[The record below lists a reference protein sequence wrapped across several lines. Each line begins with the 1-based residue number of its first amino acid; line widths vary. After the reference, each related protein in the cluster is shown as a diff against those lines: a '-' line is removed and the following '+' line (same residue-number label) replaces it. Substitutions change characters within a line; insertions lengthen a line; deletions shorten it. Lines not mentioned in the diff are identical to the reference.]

1 MYTFPS
7 SSRPSG
13 YVLKKPPLGVSRVWG
28 DPFTLRRLENMANPR
43 SHLQRTRLGDQPC
56 FFHHIKA
63 FGNTEPYIEGQ
74 TYPTSRSLHYII
86 YIFSLP
92 TETNDILVYGM
103 WVLGLQFSY
112 IYIYIYLFWWH
123 VWIKTTSLWRI
134 ISSNY
139 NFIHTYTA

>member
-1 MYTFPS
+1 MYTFSS

-86 YIFSLP
+86 YIFPLP

-103 WVLGLQFSY
+103 
-112 IYIYIYLFWWH
+112 
-123 VWIKTTSLWRI
+123 
-134 ISSNY
+134 
-139 NFIHTYTA
+139 